1 MPTDPPGE
9 PYDDLRDMTS
19 NGTHPFIAAQLA
31 RYRADDLVREA
42 NNARRAKQA
51 RRRGRRTR

>member
-1 MPTDPPGE
+1 
-9 PYDDLRDMTS
+9 MTT
-19 NGTHPFIAAQLA
+19 NGTHPFLAAQIA

-42 NNARRAKQA
+42 NNARRAKLA